1 MYVGIFG
8 SGKWALL
15 ISQKLN
21 DLGIQHIIFG
31 SNKAI
36 RDVKDRLNVANIKLN
51 HAIIASSTK
60 EHLNDLML
68 CLKTNPKNI
77 FIEKGLDTPIDNHLK
92 LKLINSNIFILNQY
106 RFSEVMRILKKFD
119 LNKIVSIKYSL
130 MIDSDNVSEWVP
142 HILSIDNFIR
152 NKENTT
158 FIHRFGIYSIDKN
171 VSLKICKKKIRKITA
186 YIDTTSFNFIINF
199 GKDNSLSIYS
209 KRKNRIKNLSFLDE
223 DCLKKQIF
231 HIFNDKTINLQKL
244 NLN

>member
-21 DLGIQHIIFG
+21 DFGIQHIIFG
-31 SNKAI
+31 SNKALPA
-36 RDVKDRLNVANIKLN
+36 VEDRLNVENIKLN
-51 HAIIASSTK
+51 HAIIASSTND
-60 EHLNDLML
+60 HLNDLMI

-77 FIEKGLDTPIDNHLK
+77 FIEKGLHTPIENHIK
-92 LKLINSNIFILNQY
+92 LKLTNFNVFILNQY

-130 MIDSDNVSEWVP
+130 MINSDNVSEWVP

-152 NKENTT
+152 NKENTS
-158 FIHRFGIYSIDKN
+158 FIHRFGTYNIDTN
-171 VSLKICKKKIRKITA
+171 VTLEICKKKIRKMTA

-199 GKDNSLSIYS
+199 GKDNSLSIFS
-209 KRKNRIKNLSFLDE
+209 KRKNRLKTFSFFDE
-223 DCLKKQIF
+223 DCLKKQIY
-231 HIFNDKTINLQKL
+231 HIFNDKVITLQKL